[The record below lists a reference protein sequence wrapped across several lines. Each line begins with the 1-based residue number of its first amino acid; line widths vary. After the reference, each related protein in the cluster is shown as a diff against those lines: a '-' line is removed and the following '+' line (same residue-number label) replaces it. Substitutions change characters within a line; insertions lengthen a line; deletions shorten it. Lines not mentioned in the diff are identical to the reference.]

1 MDRRVCVSVCG
12 KNINRNNAKI
22 SQAALL
28 TTRKPGFPFHS
39 LRTNQTRQ
47 QQLKQAAQVAAA
59 ASSAS
64 ASATASAAVAA
75 AAASIYEPTACGKH
89 NRKRQQ
95 AAPPPQHLLR
105 LSSSAVSVICIKWQ
119 PLVGAPYFCGPRPR
133 PLQLGSETMHINHD
147 GSSSACSML
156 LYTRL

>member
-1 MDRRVCVSVCG
+1 MCVCVCG
-12 KNINRNNAKI
+12 KNRNNAKI
-22 SQAALL
+22 SQAAL

-47 QQLKQAAQVAAA
+47 QQLNQAAQVAAA
-59 ASSAS
+59 ASAS
-64 ASATASAAVAA
+64 ASATASAAVA

-147 GSSSACSML
+147 GSSVAAQRAACCS
-156 LYTRL
+156 THG

>member
-1 MDRRVCVSVCG
+1 MCVCG
-12 KNINRNNAKI
+12 KNRNNAKI
-22 SQAALL
+22 SQAAL

-47 QQLKQAAQVAAA
+47 QQLNQAAQVAAA
-59 ASSAS
+59 AASASAS
-64 ASATASAAVAA
+64 ASATASAV

-133 PLQLGSETMHINHD
+133 PLQLGSKTMHINHD
-147 GSSSACSML
+147 GSSASSVAAQRAACCS
-156 LYTRL
+156 THG

>member
-1 MDRRVCVSVCG
+1 MCVCG
-12 KNINRNNAKI
+12 KNRNNAKI
-22 SQAALL
+22 SQAAL

-47 QQLKQAAQVAAA
+47 QQLSQAAQVAAA

-64 ASATASAAVAA
+64 ASASATASAAV
-75 AAASIYEPTACGKH
+75 SIYEPTACGKH

-95 AAPPPQHLLR
+95 AARPPQHLLR

-133 PLQLGSETMHINHD
+133 PLQLGSKTMHINHD
-147 GSSSACSML
+147 GSNASSVAAQRAACCS
-156 LYTRL
+156 THG